1 MIFLTIMTF
10 CTPGQAENEFY
21 HLALRVASILHCDIS
36 SPEYGFQ
43 HLKHLILCF
52 VPHSG
57 TRVDPRGRVRALD
70 RAFLRGACVLLRERE
85 VFTRQ
90 VLLALFDIIKAHLWK
105 VVYFNISNSSS
116 HLSHAIPPSVHHKA
130 LVDEESVVPRS
141 SKDLLR
147 GGKARTL
154 RGGK

>member
-1 MIFLTIMTF
+1 M
-10 CTPGQAENEFY
+10 
-21 HLALRVASILHCDIS
+21 S

-57 TRVDPRGRVRALD
+57 ARVDPRGRVRALD
-70 RAFLRGACVLLRERE
+70 RAFLRGVCVLLRERE
-85 VFTRQ
+85 VFTSQ

-105 VVYFNISNSSS
+105 VVYFNISKLSS
-116 HLSHAIPPSVHHKA
+116 HLSHSVPPPVHHKA

-147 GGKARTL
+147 GGKPRTL
-154 RGGK
+154 RGEK